1 MSTGNT
7 VPVLVLKEG
16 TGRSTGREAQKNNI
30 MAAKIVAEAVKT
42 TLGPCGMDKMLVS
55 SLGDVAIT
63 NDGATIMKEL
73 DVQHPAAKMLVEVAK
88 AQDNEVGDGTTTA
101 VILAGELLAKAEGLL
116 DKNVHPTIIIE
127 GFKKASEKAQEVL
140 DKIAI
145 PIRISDDETLREVAI
160 TSLSSK
166 GITVAA
172 DHFAK
177 LTVDAVK
184 QVAEEIDGK
193 FKADIDLIKIVK
205 KHGKSLDETELVKG
219 VVIDKE
225 VASSQMPKFINNA
238 KIALLNAKLEIEKTE
253 FDAKINIE
261 SPDQMKLFLDEEERM
276 LRDMA
281 DAIAKAGAN
290 VVFCEKG
297 IDDMV
302 LHFLAKRGI
311 LAVKSVSSSDMEK
324 LARATGGKALA
335 SVKDLTT
342 EALGKAKK
350 VEEVKIGDD
359 KLIYV
364 RECKNPK
371 AVTIV
376 IRGGS
381 SHVIDEAERSLHDG
395 LCVVRNAVEDGKIV
409 AGGGAP
415 EAEVAKNLRNFAVKV
430 GGREQ
435 LAVEAFAEAVEE
447 IPLTLAENAGLDPI
461 DVMVALRAKHE
472 NPENKYF
479 GIEVTTGKIKSML
492 DLVVLEPLRVKQQV
506 MKSATEAANMIL
518 KIDDLIAVKGGRKMP
533 PMPPSGMGGMG
544 GMGGMPP
551 Y

>member
-7 VPVLVLKEG
+7 IPILVLKEG

-30 MAAKIVAEAVKT
+30 MAAKIVAETVKS
-42 TLGPCGMDKMLVS
+42 TLGPSGMDKMLVS
-55 SLGDVAIT
+55 SMGDVAIT

-73 DVQHPAAKMLVEVAK
+73 DVQHPAGKMLVEVAK

-101 VILAGELLAKAEGLL
+101 VILAGELLGKAEALL
-116 DKNVHPTIIIE
+116 DKNVHPTVIIE
-127 GFKKASEKAQEVL
+127 GYKKASEKALEIL
-140 DKIAI
+140 DKLAI
-145 PIRISDDETLREVAI
+145 PVSITDDKTLWEVAV

-166 GITVAA
+166 GITSAA

-177 LTVDAVK
+177 MAVGAVK
-184 QVAEEIDGK
+184 QVAEEVGGK
-193 FKADIDLIKIVK
+193 HKADIDLIKIVK

-225 VASSQMPKFINNA
+225 VASSQMPKLIENA

-261 SPDQMKLFLDEEERM
+261 SPDQIEAFLKQEENM
-276 LRDMA
+276 LKEMVA
-281 DAIAKAGAN
+281 TIAKAGAN

-324 LARATGGKALA
+324 LARATGGKALS
-335 SVKDLTT
+335 SVKDLTA
-342 EALGKAKK
+342 EALGYAKR

-371 AVTIV
+371 AVTVV

-381 SHVIDEAERSLHDG
+381 SHVIDEAERS
-395 LCVVRNAVEDGKIV
+395 
-409 AGGGAP
+409 
-415 EAEVAKNLRNFAVKV
+415 
-430 GGREQ
+430 
-435 LAVEAFAEAVEE
+435 
-447 IPLTLAENAGLDPI
+447 
-461 DVMVALRAKHE
+461 
-472 NPENKYF
+472 
-479 GIEVTTGKIKSML
+479 
-492 DLVVLEPLRVKQQV
+492 
-506 MKSATEAANMIL
+506 
-518 KIDDLIAVKGGRKMP
+518 
-533 PMPPSGMGGMG
+533 
-544 GMGGMPP
+544 
-551 Y
+551 

>member
-7 VPVLVLKEG
+7 VPVLVLREG

-30 MAAKIVAEAVKT
+30 MAAKIVAETVKT

-55 SLGDVAIT
+55 SMGDVAIT

-88 AQDNEVGDGTTTA
+88 AQDSEVGDGTTTA
-101 VILAGELLAKAEGLL
+101 VVLAGELLAKAEALL
-116 DKNVHPTIIIE
+116 DKNVHPTVIIE
-127 GFKKASEKAQEVL
+127 GYKKASEKAQEVL
-140 DKIAI
+140 DKLAI
-145 PIRISDDETLREVAI
+145 PVRITDDKTLQEVAV
-160 TSLSSK
+160 TSLASK
-166 GITVAA
+166 GITTAA
-172 DHFAK
+172 EHFAK
-177 LTVDAVK
+177 MSVDAVK
-184 QVAEEIDGK
+184 QVAEEVNGK

-219 VVIDKE
+219 IVVDKE
-225 VASSQMPKFINNA
+225 VASSQMPKLIDNA
-238 KIALLNAKLEIEKTE
+238 KIALLDVKLEIEKTE

-261 SPDQMKLFLDEEERM
+261 SPDQIEAFLKQEEGM
-276 LRDMA
+276 LKEMA

-324 LARATGGKALA
+324 LARATGGKAVA
-335 SVKDLTT
+335 SVKDLTA
-342 EALGKAKK
+342 ESLGKAKK

-381 SHVIDEAERSLHDG
+381 THVIDEAERSLHDS
-395 LCVVRNAVEDGKIV
+395 LCVVRNVVEDGKIV
-409 AGGGAP
+409 AGGGAA
-415 EAEVAKNLRNFAVKV
+415 EAEIAKNLKSYALKV

-435 LAVEAFAEAVEE
+435 LAVEAFAEAVET

-461 DVMVALRAKHE
+461 DIMVALRAKHE
-472 NPENKYF
+472 DPDNKYF

-506 MKSATEAANMIL
+506 IKSATEAANMIL
-518 KIDDLIAVKGGRKMP
+518 KIDDVIAVKGGGKMP
-533 PMPPSGMGGMG
+533 PMPPGGMGGM